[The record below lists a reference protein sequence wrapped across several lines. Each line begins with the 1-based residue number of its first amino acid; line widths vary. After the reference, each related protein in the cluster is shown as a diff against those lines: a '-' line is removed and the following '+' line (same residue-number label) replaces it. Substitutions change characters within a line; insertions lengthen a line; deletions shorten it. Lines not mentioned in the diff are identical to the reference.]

1 MNYKTIHLPQMFVL
15 YLIVV
20 AYGFPL
26 AQSATSLWT
35 VKSVFTFVV
44 EGKVRLV
51 AVGNLKG
58 IVQDFGKFAYSRV
71 K

>member
-1 MNYKTIHLPQMFVL
+1 MFVL

-51 AVGNLKG
+51 VVGN
-58 IVQDFGKFAYSRV
+58 
-71 K
+71 